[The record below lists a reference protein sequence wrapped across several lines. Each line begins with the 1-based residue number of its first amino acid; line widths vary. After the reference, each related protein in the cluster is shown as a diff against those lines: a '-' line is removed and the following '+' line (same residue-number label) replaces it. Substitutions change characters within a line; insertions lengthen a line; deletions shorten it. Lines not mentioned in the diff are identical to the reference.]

1 MPYFVYRIGDS
12 RSLDHLATFASYK
25 EAREK
30 VRAMRAESGGD
41 SVNSIRMIF
50 ARNETEA
57 ETLLSTPRE
66 PRVIGED

>member
-1 MPYFVYRIGDS
+1 MPYFVYRIQEG
-12 RSLDHLATFASYK
+12 RKLDHLETYTSYQ

-30 VRAMRAESGGD
+30 VRAMRTEEGVE

-57 ETLLSTPRE
+57 EKLLSTPRE
-66 PRVIGED
+66 ARVIGED

>member
-1 MPYFVYRIGDS
+1 MPYFVYRIGES
-12 RSLDHLATFASYK
+12 RSLEHIATFTAYK
-25 EAREK
+25 EAREQ
-30 VRAMRAESGGD
+30 VRAMRAEAGGD